1 MIKMDKKGKI
11 KVLNC
16 NTLRMKWKITEAA
29 EKNYDILSIT
39 SDRNKLAEKL
49 RGSPLKMKQIT
60 MVDHFSTFGG
70 ALGKCLASIKS
81 Y

>member
-29 EKNYDILSIT
+29 EKNYDILKLVN
-39 SDRNKLAEKL
+39 DKNKLA
-49 RGSPLKMKQIT
+49 
-60 MVDHFSTFGG
+60 
-70 ALGKCLASIKS
+70 
-81 Y
+81 

>member
-29 EKNYDILSIT
+29 EKNYDILNVV

-49 RGSPLKMKQIT
+49 RGSPLKMK
-60 MVDHFSTFGG
+60 
-70 ALGKCLASIKS
+70 
-81 Y
+81 